1 MGRSSRRRA
10 LVTSSLVAGL
20 LAATAPVVYAQDE
33 NEITD
38 VAIVASTVDVH
49 EGVASIT
56 YSVHC
61 TIDVPLLRIRSVLT
75 QRDASA
81 TVPRETSCSVGQT
94 IQVTL
99 EYGRQQGVFRP
110 GPATIDGF
118 VQVLLAGDVDDIPVD
133 RVLLRPVQAAG

>member
-1 MGRSSRRRA
+1 
-10 LVTSSLVAGL
+10 
-20 LAATAPVVYAQDE
+20 VYAQDE

-61 TIDVPLLRIRSVLT
+61 TIDAPLLRIRSVLT

-81 TVPRETSCSVGQT
+81 TVPRETSCSAGQT
-94 IQVTL
+94 IEVTL
-99 EYGRQQGVFRP
+99 QYGHQQGVFRP
-110 GPATIDGF
+110 GPAAIDGF
-118 VQVLLAGDVDDIPVD
+118 VQILLAGDVDDIPVD
-133 RVLLRPVQAAG
+133 RVLLRPAQAGG